1 MPEAAPSRYVM
12 GHSDRERRRLA
23 IQGLILNPFTEQLM
37 RRAGITG
44 GMRVLDIGCG
54 IGDLS
59 MMASR
64 LVGRHGQVTALDMN
78 EESLGAA
85 QERIREQGLTNVS
98 FVNSTI
104 DEYQADDTF
113 DAVVGRHILI
123 HVPNPLSVVQNAF
136 RILREGGVAVFQEFD
151 FSVIQTAYPPCPLR
165 EQVLRL
171 CKEFFCR
178 ATQGDAGTRLF
189 HLFVEAGFTAPDCR
203 VEYPIDGGLDSPFYE
218 WIAESVRSFFPRAEA
233 LGMVQGLD
241 IHLDT
246 LAERLREEAVAVRA
260 CCPAPL
266 MVGGFARK
274 R

>member
-23 IQGLILNPFTEQLM
+23 FQGLILNPFTEQLM

-59 MMASR
+59 MIASR

-104 DEYQADDTF
+104 DEYQADGMF

-151 FSVIQTAYPPCPLR
+151 FSVIQMAYPPCPLR

>member
-98 FVNSTI
+98 FVHSTV
-104 DEYQADDTF
+104 DEYRADDTF

-123 HVPNPLSVVQNAF
+123 HVPDPLSVVQNAF

-151 FSVIQTAYPPCPLR
+151 FSVIQAAYPPCPFR

-171 CKEFFCR
+171 CKDFFCR

-203 VEYPIDGGLDSPFYE
+203 VEYPIDGGPDSPFYE

-233 LGMVQGLD
+233 LGMVEGLD